1 MNTADVSFLHHLN
14 GIKISR
20 TVLERK
26 TRDNQHDPPPLLAQ
40 SWSPVISVVVI
51 KLSIINDICQAIACS
66 SDCSSLCIHLSSNQ
80 LLSYPGLIAIKQAKL
95 TVLRPRRAADI
106 LITGR

>member
-14 GIKISR
+14 RIEISR
-20 TVLERK
+20 VVMGRHRITNKIRA
-26 TRDNQHDPPPLLAQ
+26 PLLALSCI

-66 SDCSSLCIHLSSNQ
+66 SDYFHCVVTSQVTRYCHTN
-80 LLSYPGLIAIKQAKL
+80 
-95 TVLRPRRAADI
+95 D
-106 LITGR
+106 

>member
-66 SDCSSLCIHLSSNQ
+66 SDYFHCVFTSQVTSDCHIQ
-80 LLSYPGLIAIKQAKL
+80 
-95 TVLRPRRAADI
+95 D
-106 LITGR
+106 